1 VPFNVPNV
9 GHTTGKAHHREFA
22 MAHGEMS
29 HEEFAAFN
37 QKWMGNAAS
46 VLMDGGLLTSFIDWR
61 SIEIILAAGR
71 GLDLDL
77 LNIVVWQKTNGGQG
91 SLWRS
96 QHELLPVLKKGKTPH
111 INNVQLGRYGRYRT
125 NVWTYPGGSSLG
137 SEVRA
142 ESDSHPTIKPRAML
156 EDALL
161 DVTNRGDIVV
171 DPFLGSGSTMLAA
184 ETTGRLCR
192 AIEIDGRY
200 CDVAIERWQRLTGCH
215 AVLAETGKTF
225 AEVSQRRSQNVHR
238 QEDINAKGP

>member
-1 VPFNVPNV
+1 
-9 GHTTGKAHHREFA
+9 
-22 MAHGEMS
+22 MAHGEMNS
-29 HEEFAAFN
+29 EEFATFN
-37 QKWMGNAAS
+37 QKWMGVAAS
-46 VLMDGGLLTSFIDWR
+46 VLMDGGLLASFIDWR
-61 SIEIILAAGR
+61 SVEIILAVGR

-96 QHELLPVLKKGKTPH
+96 QHELLPVLKKGKAPH
-111 INNVQLGRYGRYRT
+111 TNNVQLGRYGRYRT

-142 ESDSHPTIKPRAML
+142 ESDSHPTIKPRVML

-161 DVTNRGDIVV
+161 DVTNRGEIVL

-200 CDVAIERWQRLTGCH
+200 CDVAIQRWQSLTGGH
-215 AVLAETGKTF
+215 AVLAETGEAF
-225 AEVSQRRSQNVHR
+225 AEVSQRRNQDLHR
-238 QEDINAKGP
+238 QEDIDAK